1 MNSKLALATCLWF
14 DTQAEEAA
22 NYYLTIFPNSRIL
35 DISRYDAAS
44 AQASGR
50 PEGSV
55 LTVLFELDGHKFM
68 GLNGGPIFKFSE
80 AVSIMVECE
89 TQHEIDYY
97 WNALTAN
104 GGQESA
110 CGWLKDKYGF
120 SWQIVPKD
128 WANIINDKDKEKA
141 GRAMQAMLGMRK
153 LDIAELKRAAEGES
167 A

>member
-1 MNSKLALATCLWF
+1 MNNNITFATCLWF

-22 NYYLTIFPNSRIL
+22 NFYISVFPNSRIL

-44 AQASGR
+44 AKASGR

-55 LTVLFELDGHKFM
+55 LTVVFELNGQKFM

-80 AVSIMVECE
+80 AVSIMVECNDQE
-89 TQHEIDYY
+89 EIDYY
-97 WNALTAN
+97 WNTLTAN

-120 SWQIVPKD
+120 SWQIVPKE
-128 WANIINDKDKEKA
+128 WANIINNPDKEKA
-141 GRAMQAMLGMRK
+141 GRAMQAMLTMRR
-153 LDIAELKRAAEGES
+153 LDVATLEAAFRGE
-167 A
+167 

>member
-1 MNSKLALATCLWF
+1 MKSKHSLTTCLWF
-14 DTQAEEAA
+14 DKQAEEAA
-22 NYYLTIFPNSRIL
+22 NFYISVFPNSRIL

-44 AQASGR
+44 SEASGMS
-50 PEGSV
+50 EGSV

-68 GLNGGPIFKFSE
+68 GLNGGPTFTFSE
-80 AVSIMVECE
+80 AVSVMVDCE
-89 TQHEIDYY
+89 TQAEIDYY
-97 WNALTAN
+97 WTALTAD

-128 WANIINDKDKEKA
+128 WANLINNQDQAKA

-153 LDIAELKRAAEGES
+153 LDIAELKRAFDGK
-167 A
+167 

>member
-1 MNSKLALATCLWF
+1 MNSKLSLATCLWF

-22 NYYLTIFPNSRIL
+22 NYYISVFPNSRIL
-35 DISRYDAAS
+35 DISRYDEAS
-44 AQASGR
+44 AKASGR

-55 LTVLFELDGHKFM
+55 LTVVFELDGHKFM
-68 GLNGGPIFKFSE
+68 GLNGGPIFTFSE

-89 TQHEIDYY
+89 TQSEIDRY

-120 SWQIVPKD
+120 SWQIVPKE
-128 WANIINDKDKEKA
+128 WAAIINNPDKEKA
-141 GRAMQAMLGMRK
+141 GRAMQAMLTMRK
-153 LDIAELKRAAEGES
+153 LDIAELKRAAEGQ
-167 A
+167 